1 MNGHEHCIEQK
12 REKNCIF
19 TKHLHM
25 QSISPAHD
33 YYYRHEIGICFSYL
47 DKFKCWTTEELDQ
60 RKLKLSNLFR
70 KIPFRLRI
78 ILEQYILK
86 INCFEIP
93 EEILFLDFDYSDV
106 HLISSII
113 AVQYT
118 TGPTLIWSQLNNL
131 RCANFFRLIFNGIA
145 RM

>member
-1 MNGHEHCIEQK
+1 MKSGTWQRSVLGFSANSWCSLKIDHTMNGHEHCIEQQ

-33 YYYRHEIGICFSYL
+33 YYYRHEIGIWFSYL

-78 ILEQYILK
+78 DFRTIYFK
-86 INCFEIP
+86 NK
-93 EEILFLDFDYSDV
+93 LFWNSRRN
-106 HLISSII
+106 II
-113 AVQYT
+113 F
-118 TGPTLIWSQLNNL
+118 
-131 RCANFFRLIFNGIA
+131 RFRLLITAQMFI
-145 RM
+145 